1 MINLDN
7 IVNNN
12 NEKNNEKCRIFQIIL
27 TEF

>member
-1 MINLDN
+1 MINLDK

-12 NEKNNEKCRIFQIIL
+12 NEEHNKNGLIFRIIL